1 MRKSMF
7 ILIGLAAICTF
18 AFAAG
23 GAKTGI
29 KAANQSAA
37 TPLNNV
43 VKMDA
48 DGHRTALCCCRA
60 EFTVTDKAPI
70 MDHAGTTFYMCGE
83 GCKEM
88 AMKATPEQTAVTM
101 ADWHEKYATFAL
113 PTNTFV
119 KDGRLWAKCACG
131 KEFELTDQSLAVI
144 ENGHASYCCSKA
156 CHEGFVKLSAAERLQ
171 REMAILEAN
180 SEVKSM
186 PH

>member
-7 ILIGLAAICTF
+7 IMASLMAMSTI

-23 GAKTGI
+23 AMKSGT
-29 KAANQSAA
+29 KAAMQSAA

-48 DGHRTALCCCRA
+48 DGHRKALCCCRA
-60 EFTVTDKAPI
+60 EFTVTDNAPT

-88 AMKATPEQTAVTM
+88 AMKATREQTAVM
-101 ADWHEKYATFAL
+101 IADWHEKYATYPV

-119 KDGRLWAKCACG
+119 SDGKLWAKCGCG
-131 KEFELTDQSLAVI
+131 KEFELKDQSLAII
-144 ENGHASYCCSKA
+144 ENGHASYCCSEA
-156 CHEGFVKLSAAERLQ
+156 CHEGFMKLSAAERLQ
-171 REMAILEAN
+171 KEMAILKAN
-180 SEVKSM
+180 AEVKSTSR
-186 PH
+186 